1 MENYQKVELMSRA
14 GRRIAKA
21 RKCSGFSQE
30 RLLDEIYLETDVL
43 IDRNTL
49 SLIERGRIA
58 TSGYNLFIICSALGL
73 KIDELFI

>member
-1 MENYQKVELMSRA
+1 MDKYQKVRLMMRV
-14 GRRIAKA
+14 GRRIAHA
-21 RKCSGFSQE
+21 RKCSGLSQE
-30 RLLDEIYLETDVL
+30 RLLDIIYMKTDVL

-58 TSGYNLFIICSALGL
+58 TSGYNLFIICSTLGL